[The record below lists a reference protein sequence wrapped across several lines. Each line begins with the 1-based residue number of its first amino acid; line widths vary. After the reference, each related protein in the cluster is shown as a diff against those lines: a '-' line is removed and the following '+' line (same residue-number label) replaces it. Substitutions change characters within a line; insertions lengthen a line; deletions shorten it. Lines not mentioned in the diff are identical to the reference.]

1 MKTSNDKTVFMKYS
15 SYRKGQHFIT
25 VIQRLENE
33 KFVIGRIYRIYNE
46 HTLKYEYMA
55 TNADGNQIFN
65 KTEKL
70 FELEKKFIENGKN
83 LATEEKSRLDKIINL
98 AKKKETEKEKDRQIR
113 DLRVQKATKE
123 KTKETTKENFRDK
136 RERKFIL
143 QKIENGKDAQNNS
156 QIKDSK
162 EKTELHTQKEQD
174 QNQEIQPLE
183 SDDNAQTQENTYE
196 DVYSAREAELDEIR
210 EQQDLDIE
218 EEIER

>member
-33 KFVIGRIYRIYNE
+33 KFVIGRIYKKYNE

-55 TNADGNQIFN
+55 TNADGNPIFN

-70 FELEKKFIENGKN
+70 FDLEKKFIENGKS
-83 LATEEKSRLDKIINL
+83 LATEEKSKLDKIINL
-98 AKKKETEKEKDRQIR
+98 AKKKEAEKEKDSQIK

-123 KTKETTKENFRDK
+123 KTKETPKENFREK

-143 QKIENGKDAQNNS
+143 QKIENERDKQNDS
-156 QIKDSK
+156 QKKDSK
-162 EKTELHTQKEQD
+162 EKTEIHAQKEQE
-174 QNQEIQPLE
+174 QNQENQPLE
-183 SDDNAQTQENTYE
+183 SDNNAQTQENTYE
-196 DVYSAREAELDEIR
+196 DVHSEREAELDEIR

-218 EEIER
+218 EGIER